1 MPRRLVPMIGTNVE
15 TGEKIRFASVK
26 DAAKWIGVNTGQ
38 ITNAAV
44 IGGKLHGYYWE
55 KEGDS
60 SHA

>member
-1 MPRRLVPMIGTNVE
+1 MIGTNVE